1 MKSTLKDRRDRVII
15 VRAVLD
21 WPTPVWREIEIRE
34 NQTLMLL
41 HQAIQR
47 AFQWYDDHLYAF
59 FMSGRGWDSDYSP
72 VYSEP
77 ESLRQEGT
85 DNANERSADVKI
97 SELRVEVGQKIAYV
111 YDFGDNLSVTLEVRA
126 VSNAQSGVKYPRV
139 LALVGY
145 SPEEYHY
152 HTGYSKEIKEEI
164 ENRIPKE
171 VKLAERNQDNMLK
184 QWSDSS
190 SKW

>member
-1 MKSTLKDRRDRVII
+1 MKSVLKERRDRVFTML
-15 VRAVLD
+15 AVLE

-34 NQTLMLL
+34 NQTLLLL
-41 HQAIQR
+41 HRAIQR

-59 FMSGRGWDSDYSP
+59 FMSGREWDSDHSP

-85 DNANERSADVKI
+85 DNPNERSADVKI
-97 SELRVEVGQKIAYV
+97 SELSVEVGQKIAYV
-111 YDFGDNLSVTLEVRA
+111 YDFGDNLSVTVEVKA
-126 VSNAQSGVKYPRV
+126 VSHAQSGIKYPRI
-139 LALVGY
+139 LALRGY

-152 HTGYSKEIKEEI
+152 HIGYSKEIKKEI
-164 ENRIPKE
+164 ENGIPKE
-171 VKLAERNQDNMLK
+171 VKVTERNQDNILK

>member
-1 MKSTLKDRRDRVII
+1 
-15 VRAVLD
+15 
-21 WPTPVWREIEIRE
+21 
-34 NQTLMLL
+34 MLL

-59 FMSGRGWDSDYSP
+59 FMSGREWDSDYSP

-97 SELRVEVGQKIAYV
+97 SELSVEVGQKIAYV

-126 VSNAQSGVKYPRV
+126 ASHAQPGIKYPRV

-152 HTGYSKEIKEEI
+152 HMGYSKEIEKEI
-164 ENRIPKE
+164 KNRIPKE
-171 VKLAERNQDNMLK
+171 VKLAEGNQDNILK